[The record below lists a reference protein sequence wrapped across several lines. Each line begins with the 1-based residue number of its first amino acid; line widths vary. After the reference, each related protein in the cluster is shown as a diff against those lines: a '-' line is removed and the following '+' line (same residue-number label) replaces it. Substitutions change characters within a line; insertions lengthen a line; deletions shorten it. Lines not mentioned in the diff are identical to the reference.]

1 VAGLLEARCAL
12 CWLFFICNLKFIE
25 NQMLACILCRI
36 SSFNTRSTQVVH
48 ILYMLRCAVSYD
60 LQEKRKRDAGMQSRG
75 KSTVE
80 EEKRIARQFGV
91 YSGFD

>member
-1 VAGLLEARCAL
+1 MSGVGAEGVGQHPPGTWQTPDRKRKDAHVL
-12 CWLFFICNLKFIE
+12 CVYHCFHC
-25 NQMLACILCRI
+25 C
-36 SSFNTRSTQVVH
+36 
-48 ILYMLRCAVSYD
+48 
-60 LQEKRKRDAGMQSRG
+60 LQEKKKRDTGMQSRG

>member
-1 VAGLLEARCAL
+1 MHFVFGMHR
-12 CWLFFICNLKFIE
+12 
-25 NQMLACILCRI
+25 
-36 SSFNTRSTQVVH
+36 
-48 ILYMLRCAVSYD
+48 SYD
-60 LQEKRKRDAGMQSRG
+60 RMVCVSVCHVRLQEKKKRDAGQQSRG

>member
-1 VAGLLEARCAL
+1 MYFRQARL
-12 CWLFFICNLKFIE
+12 H
-25 NQMLACILCRI
+25 LA
-36 SSFNTRSTQVVH
+36 S
-48 ILYMLRCAVSYD
+48 RCAVCCDLQEKRKQDAGMLQMHSFEACFKPDVLTRCHAVLFACCD